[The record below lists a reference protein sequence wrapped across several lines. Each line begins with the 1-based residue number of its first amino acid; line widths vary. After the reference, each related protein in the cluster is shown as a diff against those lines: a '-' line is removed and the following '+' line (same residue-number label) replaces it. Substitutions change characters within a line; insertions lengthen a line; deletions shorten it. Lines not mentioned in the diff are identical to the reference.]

1 MLWQFLTEGAENY
14 SASDVHRAP
23 LPLPKLLT
31 TANPVPSAMLATAT
45 SDAANGISRSEGT
58 KMNLFQRGLSSLR
71 TKHPKLSSHFQLK
84 KDGSTSTVLT
94 PEELAAQS
102 EAAAAALPDCDRL
115 KGWEGFVSSI
125 LAATVFSSSN
135 EQVYLNKINAA
146 LKDAIKDKK
155 FITTAEFTDL
165 KIRDRLVLQSTGV
178 LEPLAPAASA
188 ATPGSVASS
197 SADGSSGCAA
207 SDCGSCSSLASI
219 SAVTPPQCFGW
230 FVKLPRHAISGQLHV
245 TGKKVLSFSIKLAFS
260 MELVGSLRSDI
271 YFLPSPLLRVS
282 FTSMPCFQ
290 VFLESTIKV
299 GSLPLP
305 IDKKLKKI
313 IETKL
318 RDGIEK
324 TMLLPHQLQIPLKPV
339 GPAPTSVATQWD
351 ECDVLGNRD
360 SALISEPVA
369 SAVASAGTS
378 VNFCDSPISVP
389 HLGDSDDS
397 DSDN

>member
-1 MLWQFLTEGAENY
+1 
-14 SASDVHRAP
+14 
-23 LPLPKLLT
+23 
-31 TANPVPSAMLATAT
+31 
-45 SDAANGISRSEGT
+45 
-58 KMNLFQRGLSSLR
+58 MNLFQRGLSSLR

-84 KDGSTSTVLT
+84 KDDSVKAVLT
-94 PEELAAQS
+94 LEELAAQS
-102 EAAAAALPDCDRL
+102 EAAAAALPDSDRV

-135 EQVYLNKINAA
+135 EEVYLSKINAA

-165 KIRDRLVLQSTGV
+165 KIRDRLVLSSAGV
-178 LEPLAPAASA
+178 LEPLAPSVSA
-188 ATPGSVASS
+188 PTQGSLSTSTNADEFSSGVASECNMS
-197 SADGSSGCAA
+197 NSAP
-207 SDCGSCSSLASI
+207 L
-219 SAVTPPQCFGW
+219 SAVAPPQCFGW
-230 FVKLPRHAISGQLHV
+230 FVKLPRHAISGQLQV
-245 TGKKVLSFSIKLAFS
+245 TGKKVFSFSIKLAFS

-271 YFLPSPLLRVS
+271 DFLPSPMLRVS

-299 GSLPLP
+299 GNLPIP

-318 RDGIEK
+318 HEGIEK
-324 TMLLPHQLQIPLKPV
+324 TMLLPHQLRIPLKPM

-351 ECDVLGNRD
+351 ERDLLGNHD
-360 SALISEPVA
+360 VAQMLDPVNSAIASDCTISP
-369 SAVASAGTS
+369 S
-378 VNFCDSPISVP
+378 FDSPTAMS

-397 DSDN
+397 DDDNQ